1 MPISGESI
9 RLARLFSEGKNA
21 VVVAVDHGLY
31 FGPLAGMINLPSV
44 IDRVSGADAVLM
56 APGMPAHC
64 QSVFS
69 KRGAPACI
77 VRLNWGSNYAAMWKY
92 KHSHSVPMLSVADA
106 VAQGADLV
114 IGSLSLKNPDEA
126 EDAHNVEVF
135 SACVAQKRTLGIPLI
150 GEVYPTGGDDY
161 PPEELQEQIFIGC
174 RIISELGAD
183 LVKTFYTGKG
193 FKEITAATPVPV
205 LALGAKKLP
214 RECDALELAE
224 KMKALGVEEIIYTD
238 ITKDGML
245 EGPNLDGLRSIASKS
260 GLKVIASGGVTTL
273 EDIKNIKA
281 LETCGVAG
289 AIVGKALYTE
299 DMKLEDAIK
308 IAEKE

>member
-1 MPISGESI
+1 VEEEIMPVTGEAI

-21 VVVAVDHGLY
+21 VIVAVDHGLY
-31 FGPLAGMINLPSV
+31 FGPLAGMTDLPAV

-64 QSVFS
+64 QSIFS

-77 VRLNWGSNYAAMWKY
+77 IRLNWGSNYAAMWKY

-106 VAQGADLV
+106 VAQGADIV

-126 EDAHNVEVF
+126 EDARNVEVF

-174 RIISELGAD
+174 RIIAELGAD

-193 FKEITAATPVPV
+193 FKAITSATPVPV
-205 LALGAKKLP
+205 LALGARKLP
-214 RECDALELAE
+214 KESEALNLATAAIEAGARGIVFGRNVIQSREPARLLDAL
-224 KMKALGVEEIIYTD
+224 
-238 ITKDGML
+238 KDVVK
-245 EGPNLDGLRSIASKS
+245 EFQAPDKVAAKYKLD
-260 GLKVIASGGVTTL
+260 
-273 EDIKNIKA
+273 
-281 LETCGVAG
+281 
-289 AIVGKALYTE
+289 
-299 DMKLEDAIK
+299 
-308 IAEKE
+308 

>member
-1 MPISGESI
+1 MSVTGESI
-9 RLARLFSEGKNA
+9 RLSRLFSEGKNA

-44 IDRVSGADAVLM
+44 IDKVCGADAILM
-56 APGMPAHC
+56 APGMPSHC

-77 VRLNWGSNYAAMWKY
+77 IRLNWGSNYAGMWKY
-92 KHSHSVPMLSVADA
+92 KHSHSVPMISAAEA

-135 SACVAQKRTLGIPLI
+135 SACVTQKRALGIPLI
-150 GEVYPTGGDDY
+150 GEVYPTGGDDHQ
-161 PPEELQEQIFIGC
+161 PEDLQDEIFIGC
-174 RIISELGAD
+174 RIIAELGAD
-183 LVKTFYTGKG
+183 LVKTFYTGKR

-214 RECDALELAE
+214 KESEALRLAADAVEAGARGIVFGRNVIQSNEPGRLLDALKE
-224 KMKALGVEEIIYTD
+224 VV
-238 ITKDGML
+238 KDFQA
-245 EGPNLDGLRSIASKS
+245 PD
-260 GLKVIASGGVTTL
+260 
-273 EDIKNIKA
+273 
-281 LETCGVAG
+281 
-289 AIVGKALYTE
+289 
-299 DMKLEDAIK
+299 K
-308 IAEKE
+308 IAAKYKLD

>member
-1 MPISGESI
+1 MSITGESV

-31 FGPLAGMINLPSV
+31 FGPLAGMIDLPSV
-44 IDRVSGADAVLM
+44 IDKVSGADAVLM

-77 VRLNWGSNYAAMWKY
+77 IRLNWGSNYAAMWKY
-92 KHSHSVPMLSVADA
+92 KHSHSVPMTTVADA

-114 IGSLSLKNPDEA
+114 IGSITLKNPDEA

-135 SACVAQKRTLGIPLI
+135 SSCVAQKRALGIPLV
-150 GEVYPTGGDDY
+150 GELYPTGGDDHQ
-161 PPEELQEQIFIGC
+161 PEDLQDEIFIGC
-174 RIISELGAD
+174 RIIAELGAD
-183 LVKTFYTGKG
+183 LVKTFYTGKR

-214 RECDALELAE
+214 KESDALKLA
-224 KMKALGVEEIIYTD
+224 ADAVE
-238 ITKDGML
+238 
-245 EGPNLDGLRSIASKS
+245 
-260 GLKVIASGGVTTL
+260 
-273 EDIKNIKA
+273 
-281 LETCGVAG
+281 AG
-289 AIVGKALYTE
+289 ARGIVFGRNVIQSKDPDRLLDALKEVVKDFQAPDKVAAKY
-299 DMKLEDAIK
+299 KLD
-308 IAEKE
+308 